1 MPEPPEPPDQPPPD
15 LGRTPEDGVRQPPE
29 PGQTPEGPG
38 PAKAEAPDPA
48 KIPEASQASEPA
60 EAPSPGGPP
69 PEDGVPLSPDP
80 SGLTTKLPVSPA
92 AALFLGIGLFVAVIT
107 AIYWFTAYEDAGTVM
122 LLLTAAMALWFGVFL
137 WLRQRHLAGGR
148 GDAAVEASLDDPTTA
163 AVPYMPHASVWP
175 FVMGLG
181 GATLVNGLVLGIWVV
196 VPGAAALA
204 FGLGGFIRQ
213 TRRRD

>member
-1 MPEPPEPPDQPPPD
+1 MPEPPEPPEPPDQPPPD

-122 LLLTAAMALWFGVFL
+122 LLLTAAMALWFGAYL
-137 WLRQRHLAGGR
+137 WLRQRRAETVEEPTATE
-148 GDAAVEASLDDPTTA
+148 AAIGSSYL
-163 AVPYMPHASVWP
+163 PHASVWP

-181 GATLVNGLVLGIWVV
+181 AATLVNGLVLGIWVV